1 MGSMNPAF
9 DGHLLDTQFS
19 IEWAHFLVTEMG
31 TGKCSGE
38 STEKIPVFLELML
51 KMREGLELNKSIS
64 EIM

>member
-1 MGSMNPAF
+1 MNPAF

-38 STEKIPVFLELML
+38 STEKIPAFLELML
-51 KMREGLELNKSIS
+51 KMREGLELNQ
-64 EIM
+64 